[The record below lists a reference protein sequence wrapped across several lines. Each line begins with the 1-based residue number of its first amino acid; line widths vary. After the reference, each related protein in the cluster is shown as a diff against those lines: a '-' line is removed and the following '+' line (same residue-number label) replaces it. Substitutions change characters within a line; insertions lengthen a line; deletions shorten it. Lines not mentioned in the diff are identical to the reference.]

1 MVTPRAGH
9 AAVLLSSGM
18 VLIAG
23 GEYLNAILQYAE
35 IFDPASGTLSNTGS
49 MQVPRI
55 RHSLTAFGTMGP
67 ALAIGG
73 MSAVAGLPLQSTEV
87 YQ

>member
-9 AAVLLSSGM
+9 AAVLLPSGM

-23 GEYLNAILQYAE
+23 GEYLNAILPHAE
-35 IFDPASGTLSNTGS
+35 LFDPASGTFSNTGS
-49 MQVPRI
+49 LQVPRI
-55 RHSLTAFGTMGP
+55 LHSLTAFGTMGQV
-67 ALAIGG
+67 LAIGG
-73 MSAVAGLPLQSTEV
+73 MSAVAGLPLQTTEV